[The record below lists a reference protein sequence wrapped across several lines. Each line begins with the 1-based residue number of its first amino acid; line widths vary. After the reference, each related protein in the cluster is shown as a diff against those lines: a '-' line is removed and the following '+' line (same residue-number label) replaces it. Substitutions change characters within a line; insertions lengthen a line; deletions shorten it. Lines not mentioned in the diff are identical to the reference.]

1 MPGGLFSHFSFLTY
15 FDMIPTKR
23 IGTSLLTLGLLA
35 GAGCTKDYLSLTP
48 TSSVTTVNFYQ
59 TQTDAIQATNAAY
72 SQLNQNGFFNYSLW
86 AIGDVMSD
94 NSYLGGGGAADG
106 IEFQQLDNFTIPAT
120 NPLTTAHWQRG
131 FLAIGECN
139 QVLQK
144 VPGITMDA
152 TIKNRCLGE
161 ASFLRALYYFYLVR
175 AFGDVPLVTTP
186 ATSASDAASLTRTP
200 VAQVYAQIIKDLQD
214 AIAKLPGSYS
224 GDDLGRATK
233 WAAQGLLAKVYLTQ
247 GDMPNAA
254 IQARAVIAGSGKMLW
269 PNFAD
274 NFKVENENGQ
284 ESLFEVQFKNGLT
297 QYTTDGPG
305 SVMNEFWG
313 ARFFGNPYVVSSGG
327 YGFNVPEKDLV
338 VGYAA
343 GDTRRMAT
351 LFAPG
356 DVYPDG
362 QVQPASLVGNP
373 NGYSIRKQYVGRTN
387 VNNWDSPLNFP
398 VLRLSEMYLI
408 LAEAV
413 GPTGEGLAAINTVRA
428 RAGVA
433 ALAASSTTDFKKTV
447 IQERRLEFA
456 FEDDRWYDL
465 KRTGTLVATLK
476 AQGKAVQEFNN
487 LLPIP
492 QAEINV
498 NSNLTQNPG
507 Y

>member
-1 MPGGLFSHFSFLTY
+1 MTTTNY
-15 FDMIPTKR
+15 
-23 IGTSLLTLGLLA
+23 LGLA
-35 GAGCTKDYLSLTP
+35 GLVLTGLLAGCTKDYLNLKP
-48 TSSVTTVNFYQ
+48 TDTVTTQNFYQ
-59 TQTDAIQATNAAY
+59 TQTDAIQATTAAY
-72 SQLNQNGFFNYSLW
+72 SQLQQNGMFNYSLW

-94 NSYLGGGGAADG
+94 NSFLGGGGAADG

-120 NPLTTAHWQRG
+120 NPLTTNHWQRAYLG
-131 FLAIGECN
+131 IGECN
-139 QVLQK
+139 QVLLH
-144 VPGITMDA
+144 VPDITMDA
-152 TIKNRCLGE
+152 TLKNRCLGE
-161 ASFLRALYYFYLVR
+161 AEFLRALYYFYLVR
-175 AFGDVPLVTTP
+175 GFGDVPLVTTP
-186 ATSASDAASLTRTP
+186 ATSAAAAAALTRTP
-200 VAQVYAQIIKDLQD
+200 AAQVYAQIIKDLQD
-214 AIAKLPGSYS
+214 AITKLPASYS

-233 WAAQGLLAKVYLTQ
+233 WAATGLLAKVYLTQ

-254 IQARAVIAGSGKMLW
+254 IQARAVISGSGKVLW

-284 ESLFEVQFKNGLT
+284 ESLFEVQFKSGLT
-297 QYTTDGPG
+297 NYTTDGPG
-305 SVMNEFWG
+305 SCMNEFWG
-313 ARFFGNPYVVSSGG
+313 ARFFGSPYVVASGG

-338 VGYAA
+338 AGYSAT
-343 GDTRRMAT
+343 DTRRAAT

-356 DVYPDG
+356 DAYPDG
-362 QVQPASLVGNP
+362 QIQPATLVGNP

-413 GPTGEGLAAINTVRA
+413 GPTGEGLSAINTVRA
-428 RAGVA
+428 RAGAA
-433 ALAASSTTDFKKTV
+433 ALTAGSTANFKAAV

-476 AQGKAVQEFNN
+476 AQGKAVQDFNN

-498 NSNLTQNPG
+498 NPNLTQNPG

>member
-1 MPGGLFSHFSFLTY
+1 MTTTHNLGMAGL
-15 FDMIPTKR
+15 
-23 IGTSLLTLGLLA
+23 LLTGLL
-35 GAGCTKDYLSLTP
+35 AGCTKDYLNLKP
-48 TSSVTTVNFYQ
+48 TNTVTTNNFYQ
-59 TQTDAIQATNAAY
+59 TQTDAIQATTAAY
-72 SQLNQNGFFNYSLW
+72 SQLQQGGMFNYSLW

-120 NPLTTAHWQRG
+120 NPLTTTHWQRAYLG
-131 FLAIGECN
+131 IGECN
-139 QVLQK
+139 QVLLR
-144 VPGITMDA
+144 VPDITMDA
-152 TIKNRCLGE
+152 TLKNRCLGE
-161 ASFLRALYYFYLVR
+161 AEFLRALYYFYLVR
-175 AFGDVPLVTTP
+175 GFGDVPLVTTP
-186 ATSASDAASLTRTP
+186 AASSAAAAALTRTP
-200 VAQVYAQIIKDLQD
+200 AAQVYAQIVKDLQD
-214 AIAKLPGSYS
+214 AITKLPASYS
-224 GDDLGRATK
+224 GEDLGRATK
-233 WAAQGLLAKVYLTQ
+233 WSAQGLLAKVYLTQ
-247 GDMPNAA
+247 GDMANAA
-254 IQARAVIAGSGKMLW
+254 TQARAVIAGSGKMLW

-274 NFKVENENGQ
+274 NYKVENENGQ
-284 ESLFEVQFKNGLT
+284 ESLFEVQFKSGLT
-297 QYTTDGPG
+297 SYTTDGPG

-313 ARFFGNPYVVSSGG
+313 ARFFGSPYVVASGG

-338 VGYAA
+338 TGYVA
-343 GDTRRMAT
+343 GDTRRAAT

-356 DVYPDG
+356 DAYPDG
-362 QVQPASLVGNP
+362 QIQPATLVGNP

-398 VLRLSEMYLI
+398 VLRLAEMYLI

-433 ALAASSTTDFKKTV
+433 PLAASSTANFKAAV
-447 IQERRLEFA
+447 IQERRLELA

-465 KRTGTLVATLK
+465 KRTGTLVSTLK

-487 LLPIP
+487 LLPVP

-498 NSNLTQNPG
+498 NPNLTQNPG